1 MKRFWIIL
9 IGFILLFSVVT
20 FILLK
25 VDWSAEGP
33 GGGKCVDL
41 GCSEDD
47 NYVGSI
53 NSDKYYV
60 CDCHYATSINSENIV
75 CFETKEQ
82 AEEDNRIWV
91 DC

>member
-9 IGFILLFSVVT
+9 IGFILLFSIIT

-25 VDWSAEGP
+25 VDWNVESSGN
-33 GGGKCVDL
+33 KCVDV
-41 GCSEDD
+41 GCGEDD

-53 NSDKYYV
+53 NSNKYYE
-60 CDCHYATSINSENIV
+60 CDCHYAARINSENIV

-91 DC
+91 EC